1 MNNSKNK
8 TENKKPRFTTFDER
22 LRDTKVQLSQDE
34 KMLVGRHVA
43 AFYRHK
49 YKDNPGTVTIDGVRV
64 NTYRLSFIK
73 NIDGLLFSFAE
84 KRKIKTLYGI
94 KNKKPK
100 VIKRKP
106 NKRKRSRIKSSDTY
120 EKIKR

>member
-1 MNNSKNK
+1 MSNLKNK
-8 TENKKPRFTTFDER
+8 TENNKPRFTTFDDR
-22 LRDTKVQLSQDE
+22 LRETKIVLDQNE

-43 AFYRHK
+43 AFYRDK
-49 YKDNPGTVTIDGVRV
+49 YKEQPGTTTRDGTRV

-84 KRKIKTLYGI
+84 NRKIKTLFGI
-94 KNKKPK
+94 KNKKK
-100 VIKRKP
+100 KAITEKP
-106 NKRKRSRIKSSDTY
+106 NKRKRSRIKSSDNY